1 MKWKPISELDPD
13 TEVLFRI
20 ETNSSEVVLMS
31 GELSGNSQYIYV
43 LNYAGYGT
51 IFDYQFICHINDI
64 HKRGF
69 KSIHFIDPKEIE
81 LTK

>member
-43 LNYAGYGT
+43 FNYAGYGT

-64 HKRGF
+64 EKCGF

-81 LTK
+81 L